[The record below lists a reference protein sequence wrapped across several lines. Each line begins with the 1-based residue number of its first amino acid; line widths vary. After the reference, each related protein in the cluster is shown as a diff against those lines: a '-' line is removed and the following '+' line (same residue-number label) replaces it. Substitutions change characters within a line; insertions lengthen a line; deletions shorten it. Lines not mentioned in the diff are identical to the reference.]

1 MAKGPRLHGAMLMLL
16 LLLMMMRAQEVG
28 EHKHNKK

>member
-16 LLLMMMRAQEVG
+16 LMMMMMRAQEVG